1 MYLNKQN
8 DQLEIKKA
16 VWAGL
21 MEIGIDIMLDLVDRA
36 GSVPLETKIAVL
48 ESQFY
53 ELKKQRE
60 EDRKEFYESTS
71 AALISRK
78 EMHAK
83 IDRLNGFI
91 TDVEGKLSLQ
101 ILSVEKTILAAFAKK
116 ENGVLTSILKW
127 MFGIISAVTIALIM
141 IWLGANR

>member
-1 MYLNKQN
+1 VYLNKKTN
-8 DQLEIKKA
+8 HLEIKK
-16 VWAGL
+16 VVCAGL

-36 GSVPLETKIAVL
+36 GSVPLETKVAVL

-78 EMHAK
+78 EMHSK

-91 TDVEGKLSLQ
+91 NDVEVKLSVQ

-116 ENGVLTSILKW
+116 ENVLLTSILKW
-127 MFGIISAVTIALIM
+127 MFGVISALVIAALLFF
-141 IWLGANR
+141 LGAK